1 MDKTMF
7 AASIAPSRRRFLAG
21 AAAGTAGLVIA
32 FHIPQAGAQAAK
44 TGLTASGEFSP
55 NAFVRIAPD
64 GAVTLML
71 NKAEMGQG
79 VHTALP
85 MLMAEELEV
94 DIATVKVEH
103 APVDQAYAHP
113 QFGLQFTG
121 GSMSTASEWVRL
133 RQVGAAAREML
144 LAAAA
149 AQWSVERA
157 QLKAE
162 NGSITGPG
170 GRKGTYG
177 EFVPAAAKLPVP
189 ANAPLKD
196 PKDFKLIGRPT
207 RRLDS
212 VAKVTGTADFGID
225 VKRPGMLVAAV
236 LRPPLFGAKVK
247 SVDDA
252 KAKAVPGVK
261 GVFTVPSGIAVVATN
276 FWSARSARDL
286 LQVTWDETAA
296 AKVSSDALVAQ
307 YRQMAATPGA
317 VALKEGN
324 ADAALAGAAKTIS
337 AEFDLPFLAHA
348 AMEPL
353 NCVAEVAAD
362 RCEIWVGT
370 QMQGI
375 DRLNAAAAAGLKP
388 EQVFIHTQ
396 FLGGG
401 FGRRAV
407 PSSDFIVEAV
417 HVAKA
422 ARAPVKVIWTREDDM
437 AGGYYRPLWFSRLVA
452 GLDAGNKI
460 VALKHTLVGQ
470 SIVAG
475 TPFAGMIRNGV
486 DGTSV
491 EGAAN
496 SPYDIPNRTVE
507 LHSPRLGVPVLWW
520 RSVGHTHTG
529 FVMESFID
537 ELAHAAGKDP
547 LAFRRELL
555 VKHPRHL
562 GVLNLAA
569 DKGGWGTPM
578 AAGRARGIAVHES
591 FGSWVAQVA
600 EISVADGRI
609 RVHKVVSAV
618 DCGRVVNPLS
628 AQAQVESAVV
638 YGLSAALH
646 GAITLK
652 DGKVEQTNFGDY
664 PVVRL
669 DEAPAMETHFV
680 AATDAPR
687 GLGEPG
693 TPLIAAAVANALF
706 ALNGQRIRSLPFAK
720 HTIKA

>member
-7 AASIAPSRRRFLAG
+7 TASIAPSRRRFLAG

-32 FHIPQAGAQAAK
+32 FHIPQAAAQAAK
-44 TGLTASGEFSP
+44 TGLAAGGEFSP

-64 GAVTLML
+64 GAVTLVL

-149 AQWSVERA
+149 AQWSVDRA
-157 QLKAE
+157 QLMAG
-162 NGSITGPG
+162 NGTITGPG
-170 GRKGTYG
+170 GRKGAYG
-177 EFVPAAAKLPVP
+177 EFVLAAAKLPVP
-189 ANAPLKD
+189 ANPPLKD
-196 PKDFKLIGRPT
+196 PEDFKIIGTPT

-225 VKRPGMLVAAV
+225 VKRPGMLVAAI

-247 SVDDA
+247 TVDDA
-252 KAKAVPGVK
+252 KAKAMPGVK
-261 GVFTVPSGIAVVATN
+261 GVFTVPSGVAVVATN
-276 FWSARSARDL
+276 FWTARSAREL

-353 NCVAEVAAD
+353 NCLAEVTAD

-496 SPYDIPNRTVE
+496 SPYDIANRTVE

-547 LAFRRELL
+547 LALRRELL
-555 VKHPRHL
+555 AKHPRHL

-569 DKGGWGTPM
+569 DKGGWGTPV

-600 EISVADGRI
+600 EISVADGRV

-628 AQAQVESAVV
+628 AQAQVESAVI

-693 TPLIAAAVANALF
+693 TPLIAAAVGNALF
-706 ALNGQRIRSLPFAK
+706 ALTGRRIRSLPFAK